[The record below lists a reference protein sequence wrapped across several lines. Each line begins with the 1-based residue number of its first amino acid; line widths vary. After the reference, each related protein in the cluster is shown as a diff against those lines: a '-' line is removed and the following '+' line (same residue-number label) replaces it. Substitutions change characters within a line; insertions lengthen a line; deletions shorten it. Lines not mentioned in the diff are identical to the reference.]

1 MPGPVSL
8 VTIAITASK
17 DVAALEKAVRSAMAQ
32 DHSDLQILIVEDHAA
47 ADARAAGLVL
57 AEADSRVALLVPS
70 QPMGP
75 IARRQFALTSARG
88 EFFMWLEP
96 GDWLDPDFI
105 TVCVRVLRERSDHVA
120 VAGRHLFHD
129 EAGDPQESPPLT
141 VRAEQAQDRVEELLS
156 SVVDTGGYWLFR
168 RSAIADVPLRAAL
181 GCEFGL
187 LVEVAFKGKFGVQPA
202 TASHRQGNPNLESF
216 ADLAAKLGV
225 SQYQAEDPYLMVA
238 AILFCDIAF
247 LRPVYARLA
256 EGERLRLAARVIA
269 IIAQRWT
276 ILNALQ
282 FMSFASR
289 ILPQEKIGER
299 MRTLRRR
306 FATFLMT
313 GTGEGY
319 GGLPMAMLV
328 DMINILCRI
337 GLGKMPPAK
346 DEVETLTRLSGAWEG
361 AATNDRRNRLLM
373 AMALYV

>member
-1 MPGPVSL
+1 M
-8 VTIAITASK
+8 
-17 DVAALEKAVRSAMAQ
+17 EQ
-32 DHSDLQILIVEDHAA
+32 DYSDLNILIVEDPAA
-47 ADARAAGLVL
+47 ADARAAGLAL
-57 AEADSRVALLVPS
+57 AEADSRVALLLPT
-70 QPMGP
+70 QPMSP
-75 IARRQFALTSARG
+75 IARRQLALTSARG
-88 EFFMWLEP
+88 EFFLWLEP

-105 TVCVRVLRERSDHVA
+105 SGCARLLRERSDYVA

-168 RSAIADVPLRAAL
+168 RSAIADVPLRVAL
-181 GCEFGL
+181 GYEFVL
-187 LVEVAFKGKFGVQPA
+187 LVEASFKGKFAVQPA
-202 TASHRQGNPNLESF
+202 TASYRQGNPNLESF

-238 AILFCDIAF
+238 AMLFCDIAF

-256 EGERLRLAARVIA
+256 EGERLQLAARVVA

-276 ILNALQ
+276 ILNGLQ

-289 ILPQEKIGER
+289 IFPQERIGER

-313 GTGEGY
+313 GVGDGY
-319 GGLPMAMLV
+319 SGLPMAILV
-328 DMINILCRI
+328 DTINMLCRI

-346 DEVETLTRLSGAWEG
+346 DEAETLTKLSGAWEG
-361 AATNDRRNRLLM
+361 AATDDRRNRLLM